1 MHCFYPQKFSKTIQ
15 TACSSAGSWPWA
27 RGAQAAGGPLGTQP
41 PLAGVTQ
48 RSPFFC
54 CCQSAR
60 PEKKDLF
67 PLREVAR
74 IGNIKTRASQISV
87 DKGTEPSFLQTHHC
101 WSGGGGSHPG
111 DCGCSMAGLGPGVGG
126 LLPPTL
132 SSSGQ
137 LCTHGWYRGALTRRH
152 QHSRVD
158 SPGKLCT
165 ISWSERIKGSLN
177 EGGVKLC

>member
-54 CCQSAR
+54 RCQSAR

-101 WSGGGGSHPG
+101 WSGGGGPILG
-111 DCGCSMAGLGPGVGG
+111 TVGVAWLVWARGWVGCS
-126 LLPPTL
+126 LPL
-132 SSSGQ
+132 
-137 LCTHGWYRGALTRRH
+137 
-152 QHSRVD
+152 
-158 SPGKLCT
+158 
-165 ISWSERIKGSLN
+165 
-177 EGGVKLC
+177 